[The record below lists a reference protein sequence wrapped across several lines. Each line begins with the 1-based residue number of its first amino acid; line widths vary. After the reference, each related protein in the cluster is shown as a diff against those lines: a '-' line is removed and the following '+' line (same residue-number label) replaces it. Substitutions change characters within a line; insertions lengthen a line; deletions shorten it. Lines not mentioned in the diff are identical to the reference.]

1 VDLPDTVTTRR
12 CYSLF
17 LDLSIPI
24 PIDLAFISS
33 AVDFEDWWLMWKT
46 HVFWRALGP
55 MLRQIHTEYEIP
67 EGEVLLFAPCFLLLT
82 LLNLSDSILSFCS
95 RMMAQSPRMMM
106 DLSSG
111 SHQLPLWYFLA
122 KMRLLHRKVSCRSIQ
137 HRKED
142 PHAETIF

>member
-1 VDLPDTVTTRR
+1 
-12 CYSLF
+12 
-17 LDLSIPI
+17 
-24 PIDLAFISS
+24 
-33 AVDFEDWWLMWKT
+33 
-46 HVFWRALGP
+46 
-55 MLRQIHTEYEIP
+55 
-67 EGEVLLFAPCFLLLT
+67 
-82 LLNLSDSILSFCS
+82 
-95 RMMAQSPRMMM
+95 MMM